1 MLVGPVTGYP
11 KGYGCVD
18 AWMVVRIDLSESLRL
33 WKDLVEAIHD
43 RIGGTNLAEPEYGL
57 ANDRLLDQMLDGFAK
72 RFFASAVKPRFKH
85 IAPGLRI
92 QTIDELLDQPYA
104 SPFGREQK
112 DI

>member
-11 KGYGCVD
+11 KGYGRVD
-18 AWMVVRIDLSESLRL
+18 VWMDVRIDLSESLRL
-33 WKDLVEAIHD
+33 WKDLVEATHD

-57 ANDRLLDQMLDGFAK
+57 ANDRILGQMPEGFAK
-72 RFFASAVKPRFKH
+72 RLFASALKPSFEY